1 MELTNRQKE
10 IMKYML
16 NESKTLY
23 QVEELSVI
31 FKVSDKTIRN
41 DIKVLSEFTT
51 NIKEFSIYSK
61 RGSGIHLEVN
71 KNEVDNLHNNLE
83 KFISIDNKA
92 LLSIHI
98 AEKLLKMEKEL
109 SIKALISEFNSNQY
123 EIRDCLNTINLWLER
138 FDIRLTI
145 KKGYGIILS
154 GEEIDFRN
162 AIKFI
167 SSLNKG
173 NSQKDFL
180 KSFFGEHLYNQVEY
194 VVETSCD
201 KKMRKSQRQQFLL
214 HVLIMMNRLQNNK
227 KLNYK
232 LEDKE
237 VIDGSI
243 EEIIK
248 KLSEIFAI
256 KIPDEEKHFLNMHL
270 PGKLFENN
278 YEYEVKEFI
287 KLLIAEMKNE
297 AMIDFEKDSALLSGL
312 ETHLKTTFFNLKNN
326 LEINN
331 PLIFEIKT
339 RYPFIYSSVINSYR
353 NIYNEKIELPETEL
367 GYIALHFQAS
377 YERIKLSRQTNIL
390 IVCHLG
396 IGISQM
402 LKVKIQQKY
411 NNVKVVDVVSE
422 ERLAL
427 SIATHSD
434 IDLIIS
440 TTEVKA
446 SNIEVVKVSP
456 LLNENDEK
464 TLNAYFT
471 NANSLSGL
479 TPTEMIKYM
488 QPFLIFT
495 MTDTIDRFKVIEEIG
510 HKLISNNL
518 VHIDFV
524 KSVAGREYLSST
536 CIGNGVAIPHGK
548 TQYVKESS
556 ISVCRLNKPIYW
568 GEDWVDIVFLIA
580 LKEEDKHS
588 YHNIYRELHHIMQ
601 NKMLLD
607 KIKSEKSNLGLL
619 KLFRDKKLPE

>member
-1 MELTNRQKE
+1 MELTNRQKD
-10 IMKYML
+10 ILKYML

-23 QVEELSVI
+23 KVEELSLI

-41 DIKVLSEFTT
+41 DIKVLGEFTT
-51 NIKEFSIYSK
+51 SLKEFSIYSK

-71 KNEVDNLHNNLE
+71 KNEVENLHDNLE
-83 KFISIDNKA
+83 KFISTDSKA

-98 AEKLLKMEKEL
+98 AEKLLKMNKAL

-123 EIRDCLNTINLWLER
+123 EIRDCLNTIHLWLER
-138 FDIRLTI
+138 FDIQLNI
-145 KKGYGIILS
+145 KKGYGITLS

-180 KSFFGEHLYNQVEY
+180 KSFFGEHVYNQIEY

-201 KKMRKSQRQQFLL
+201 KKLRKAQRQQFLL

-227 KLNYK
+227 KLHYK
-232 LEDKE
+232 LEDEE
-237 VIDGSI
+237 VIDNSI
-243 EEIIK
+243 EEITK

-270 PGKLFENN
+270 PGKIHENK
-278 YEYEVKEFI
+278 YEFEVKEFI
-287 KLLIAEMKNE
+287 RLLIGEMKNE
-297 AMIDFEKDSALLSGL
+297 AMIDFERDSTLLSGL
-312 ETHLKTTFFNLKNN
+312 ETHLKSTFFNLKNN
-326 LEINN
+326 IEINN

-353 NIYNEKIELPETEL
+353 NIYNEKFELPETEL

-402 LKVKIQQKY
+402 LKVKVQQKY
-411 NNVKVVDVVSE
+411 NNVKVIDVVSE
-422 ERLAL
+422 ENLEL

-446 SNIEVVKVSP
+446 YNIEVVKVSP
-456 LLNENDEK
+456 LLNEDDEK
-464 TLNAYFT
+464 TLNTYFT
-471 NANSLSGL
+471 NGNLLSGL
-479 TPTEMIKYM
+479 APTEMIKFM
-488 QPFLIFT
+488 HPFLVFT
-495 MTDTIDRFKVIEEIG
+495 INDAIDRFVVIEEIG
-510 HKLISNNL
+510 HKLVNNNL
-518 VHIDFV
+518 AHIDFV

-536 CIGNGVAIPHGK
+536 CIGGGVAIPHGK

-580 LKEEDKHS
+580 LKEEDKYA

-601 NKMLLD
+601 NQILLD
-607 KIKSEKSNLGLL
+607 KIKSEKSNLELL
-619 KLFRDKKLPE
+619 KLFKDKKLPE